1 MMGNADA
8 NGIVDLSPL
17 RTFLPLSP
25 TVVMMDLAESPR
37 RDCRAGALQTL
48 RGFSTRVVMSPAKA
62 WAMSGDSWLK
72 SSRSLMGGM
81 MGGLAATWLRR
92 TRTLEGD
99 REGDLLLLLRSAG
112 ESMDSSS
119 SSQET
124 SKILEASG
132 VGDLDLARV
141 TNAFQLARALT
152 YASGNGSAATIWA
165 RVVGLGDLP
174 PTPPPLLGTTPP
186 ATPPLLLLLL
196 EEVLGPPPTPPVLV
210 TCVTSEEQSLPLSR
224 MVSREAA
231 VEISE
236 EEEAAVDT
244 AGALLTV
251 EGGKSCLTAVA

>member
-1 MMGNADA
+1 
-8 NGIVDLSPL
+8 V
-17 RTFLPLSP
+17 
-25 TVVMMDLAESPR
+25 
-37 RDCRAGALQTL
+37 
-48 RGFSTRVVMSPAKA
+48 
-62 WAMSGDSWLK
+62 
-72 SSRSLMGGM
+72 
-81 MGGLAATWLRR
+81 
-92 TRTLEGD
+92 
-99 REGDLLLLLRSAG
+99 
-112 ESMDSSS
+112 
-119 SSQET
+119 
-124 SKILEASG
+124 
-132 VGDLDLARV
+132 
-141 TNAFQLARALT
+141 
-152 YASGNGSAATIWA
+152 
-165 RVVGLGDLP
+165 GDLP